1 MAERSKFIVMMREE
15 EMKAAIL
22 RAEGESEGATLVAEA
37 ISKYGPGL
45 VAMRKIE
52 AAQHIVEVLAQ
63 SPNITFLPGNAL
75 NMINI
80 GAR

>member
-22 RAEGESEGATLVAEA
+22 RAEGESEGAKLIAEA
-37 ISKYGPGL
+37 IAKNGPGL

-52 AAQHIVEVLAQ
+52 AA
-63 SPNITFLPGNAL
+63 
-75 NMINI
+75 
-80 GAR
+80 

>member
-15 EMKAAIL
+15 EKQAAIL
-22 RAEGESEGATLVAEA
+22 RAEGESEGARLIAEA
-37 ISKYGPGL
+37 ISIYGPGL

-52 AAQHIVEVLAQ
+52 ASQHIVEVLAG
-63 SPNITFLPGNAL
+63 SSNVTFLPGNAI
-75 NMINI
+75 NMLNI

>member
-22 RAEGESEGATLVAEA
+22 RAEGESEGARLIAEA
-37 ISKYGPGL
+37 ISKFGPGL

-52 AAQHIVEVLAQ
+52 AAQHIVEVLAG
-63 SPNITFLPGNAL
+63 SGNVTFLPGNAL